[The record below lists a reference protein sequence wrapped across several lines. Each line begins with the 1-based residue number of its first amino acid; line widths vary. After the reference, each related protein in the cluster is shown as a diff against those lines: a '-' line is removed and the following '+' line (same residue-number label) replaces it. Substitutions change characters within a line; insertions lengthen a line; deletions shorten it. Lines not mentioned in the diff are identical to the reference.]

1 MLHCMYCILG
11 LNPDVHLG
19 KSIEEIY
26 GHMINMVRYFLY
38 VIETYNGACKW
49 YTSTTRWSA

>member
-1 MLHCMYCILG
+1 VVMLHCMYCILG

-38 VIETYNGACKW
+38 VIETYNGAFK
-49 YTSTTRWSA
+49 